1 MSSDNVIPMSLD
13 SFVTYVLDLYNR
25 VQSNAPID
33 AKAGVRGMPESLA
46 QYLLAIVRFGIVEVY
61 RGEVIKGWE

>member
-1 MSSDNVIPMSLD
+1 MSLDNVMPMSLD

-25 VQSNAPID
+25 VQSNAPIN
-33 AKAGVRGMPESLA
+33 AKVVVRGMPESLA